1 MNRKKGFDIM
11 KCIIID
17 DDIVFSKKLY
27 KKIDTYLN
35 TLFHDYHIEIVT
47 EQFDKPQYNQYD
59 IIFLDIDLRNQNGIQ
74 LGKQI
79 NTSQFNNFII
89 FVSSLNECVF
99 DALTIQPLFFV
110 RKSHL
115 DKDFQSLTHI
125 LNNVLKNRSKHFEVN
140 INGRQ
145 NYIYNHEIQYISVA
159 GHDITIN
166 TELQSYTFRGSLNEL
181 LKKINDPHIIQ
192 VSKTTAVNLQNIKSI
207 SHQTI
212 LLNKNTKVT
221 IGRTYKDIVEQ
232 KYMELLLR

>member
-1 MNRKKGFDIM
+1 M
-11 KCIIID
+11 KCIIVD
-17 DDIVFSKKLY
+17 DDIVFSNKLY

-79 NTSQFNNFII
+79 NTLQFNNFII

-166 TELQSYTFRGSLNEL
+166 TGLQSYSFRGSLNEL